1 MFSGLNLFIEQNN
14 GPPASL
20 AFAQVSV
27 HVNRICY
34 WKIFSKYQGTIHKI
48 KGYTDGIK
56 HRQVGDGFWTN
67 RCEGFPGGGGAGELY
82 KQRAGKATP
91 CPLTFTLCWT
101 RRQSSGQRREAG
113 GTQVPGDFLLTALW
127 SAHTDILAHYHCSLP
142 VRRKPI
148 CSQAALLCGS
158 KWALHLTPLPLWA

>member
-56 HRQVGDGFWTN
+56 YRQVGVVFGQTGAKDS
-67 RCEGFPGGGGAGELY
+67 REGE
-82 KQRAGKATP
+82 
-91 CPLTFTLCWT
+91 
-101 RRQSSGQRREAG
+101 GQVSCISRGQAK
-113 GTQVPGDFLLTALW
+113 LLLAL
-127 SAHTDILAHYHCSLP
+127 
-142 VRRKPI
+142 
-148 CSQAALLCGS
+148 
-158 KWALHLTPLPLWA
+158 